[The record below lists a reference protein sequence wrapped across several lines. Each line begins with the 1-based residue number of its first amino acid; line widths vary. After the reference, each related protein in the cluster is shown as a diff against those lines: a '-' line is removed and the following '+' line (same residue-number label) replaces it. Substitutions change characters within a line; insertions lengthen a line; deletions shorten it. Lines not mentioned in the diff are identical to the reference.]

1 VNAGKVH
8 GWRSAKG
15 QRLRP
20 GPNGLKT
27 SRKQVQYC
35 AGEAFIPTSLT
46 PGGPNPVSFLRLIPN
61 ILQDQKKIWMFP
73 AKLARG
79 QYWKPAVIFAVITGA
94 LFMLDPYDPSYFRH
108 TRQFHLL
115 NIIVSG
121 HNATVAMWL
130 VMLGAMA
137 IGLLRSDSYM
147 KNTVWYACQALI
159 DSELLTQVLKGIDRR
174 LRPQD
179 VMTYR
184 HYLDSW
190 FQDKGPW
197 YAGPGSFPSGHEI
210 AAISIATAFAI
221 RYRHHSWA
229 PWTAYG
235 MAGIIGISR
244 ITLLS
249 HFPSDVFAGA
259 FLGYVIARYV
269 VLAESPLAVVAEE
282 EASQQEEVV
291 RVSAAGWR

>member
-1 VNAGKVH
+1 M
-8 GWRSAKG
+8 
-15 QRLRP
+15 
-20 GPNGLKT
+20 
-27 SRKQVQYC
+27 
-35 AGEAFIPTSLT
+35 T
-46 PGGPNPVSFLRLIPN
+46 PGGPKPVSLLRLIPN
-61 ILQDQKKIWMFP
+61 ILQDQKKIWLFP

-79 QYWKPAVIFAVITGA
+79 QYWKPAVIFVVITGA
-94 LFMLDPYDPSYFRH
+94 LFMVDPYDPSYFRH
-108 TRQFHLL
+108 AHQFYYLDV
-115 NIIVSG
+115 IVSG
-121 HNATVAMWL
+121 HNAMLAMWL

-137 IGLLRSDSYM
+137 IGLVLSDSYM
-147 KNTVWYACQALI
+147 KNTVLYACQALI

-184 HYLDSW
+184 HFLDSW
-190 FQDKGPW
+190 FRDKGPW

-210 AAISIATAFAI
+210 AAISIATVFAV
-221 RYRHHSWA
+221 RYRHHFWA

-259 FLGYVIARYV
+259 FLGYVIARHV
-269 VLAESPLAVVAEE
+269 VLAEPHLAVAAEE
-282 EASQQEEVV
+282 EVSQQEEVV
-291 RVSAAGWR
+291 RASAAG